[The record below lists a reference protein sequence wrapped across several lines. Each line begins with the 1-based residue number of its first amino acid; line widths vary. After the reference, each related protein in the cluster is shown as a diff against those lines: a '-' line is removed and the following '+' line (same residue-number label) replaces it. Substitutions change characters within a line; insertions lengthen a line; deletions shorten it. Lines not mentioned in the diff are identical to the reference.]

1 MKLPRPPTQ
10 PAAWLAGVAVWM
22 GALWVLSA
30 NSTTIEG
37 VPPIP
42 FLDKIGH
49 FGYFFGGAGLLSG
62 FFYCRRPAA
71 PNWLRLGVVVVTL
84 LAVIGGLDE
93 FHQTFTPGRSGNDP
107 WDWLAD
113 VLGSAAG
120 CFAFKRFH
128 QLLRI
133 QTDRH

>member
-1 MKLPRPPTQ
+1 MKVARFPTQ
-10 PAAWLAGVAVWM
+10 PSVWLAGVAVWM

-42 FLDKIGH
+42 FLDKICH
-49 FGYFFGGAGLLSG
+49 FGYFFGGAGLLSA
-62 FFYCRRPAA
+62 FFYCRRPTV
-71 PNWLRLGVVVVTL
+71 PNWWRLGVVVVTL

-93 FHQTFTPGRSGNDP
+93 FHQTFTPGRRGNDP

-113 VLGSAAG
+113 VLGSVAG

-128 QLLRI
+128 HLLRI
-133 QTDRH
+133 QADRH